1 MAIDWRANVQARRW
15 ILKLTA
21 LADAIFLSNILRW
34 IGFGN
39 YSVTTQ
45 IMNTPITWG
54 FVLAIFSGIVA
65 LWAFRDLIG

>member
-1 MAIDWRANVQARRW
+1 MGIDWRANVKARRW
-15 ILKLTA
+15 ILKLTV
-21 LADAIFLSNILRW
+21 LANAIFLSGILRL

-54 FVLAIFSGIVA
+54 FVLAIFNAILVI
-65 LWAFRDLIG
+65 WAFRDLIG